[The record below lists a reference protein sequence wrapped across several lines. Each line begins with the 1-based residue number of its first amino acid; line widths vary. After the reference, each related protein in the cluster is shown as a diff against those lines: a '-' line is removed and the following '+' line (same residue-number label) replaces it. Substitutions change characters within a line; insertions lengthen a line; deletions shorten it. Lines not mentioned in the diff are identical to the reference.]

1 MTDALYAP
9 AAAGIKA
16 ALDTVT
22 DVGVTFDWAP
32 LPLADWAAFV
42 ERFLWIPEIP
52 AVGEAPDPEVRAW
65 SVAMTGERRAYRTA
79 GYGRVMRE
87 VTFLVRGHLSM
98 RDDTEPTFRELVG
111 AVATALDSDPS
122 LGETCI
128 DHDACDVSIPDKGA
142 GLFLGDVLVHYAE
155 ITVVAR
161 IEQALT
167 LS

>member
-1 MTDALYAP
+1 MTDTLYAP

-42 ERFLWIPEIP
+42 DRFLWTPP
-52 AVGEAPDPEVRAW
+52 TPPVGVAPDPEVRAW
-65 SVAMTGERRAYRTA
+65 SVAFVGEQRAYRNA
-79 GYGRVMRE
+79 GYGKLMRE

-98 RDDTEPTFRELVG
+98 RGDTEPAFRELVG
-111 AVATALDSDPS
+111 AVVTAIDADPS
-122 LGETCI
+122 LGGTCI
-128 DHDACDVSIPDKGA
+128 DHDACDISIPDNGA
-142 GLFLGDVLVHYAE
+142 GLFLGDVLCHYAE

-161 IEQALT
+161 IEQT
-167 LS
+167 L